1 MSEERKRILEML
13 AEGKVSPEEA
23 DDLLNTL
30 EKSESKAVPE
40 RARRLLKVRIREAGT
55 EKVNITL
62 PLSLARVALK
72 FVPAEAKKELE
83 EQGVDIEDLLSSV
96 SNELQEGKLVDIKD
110 GDDSVEIYI
119 E

>member
-1 MSEERKRILEML
+1 VSEERKKILEML

-30 EKSESKAVPE
+30 ERGETKTVPE
-40 RARRLLKVRIREAGT
+40 RARRLLKVRISEGGK
-55 EKVNITL
+55 EKVNVNL

-72 FVPAEAKKELE
+72 FVPADAKKELE
-83 EQGVDIEDLLSSV
+83 EQGIDIEELLSSV
-96 SNELQEGKLVDIKD
+96 SSELQDGKIVDIKD

>member
-1 MSEERKRILEML
+1 MSEERKKILEML
-13 AEGKVSPEEA
+13 AQGKVSPEEA
-23 DDLLNTL
+23 DDLLSTL
-30 EKSESKAVPE
+30 ERGESQSVPQK
-40 RARRLLKVRIREAGT
+40 ARRLLKVRISEGGV
-55 EKVNITL
+55 EKVNVNL

-72 FVPAEAKKELE
+72 FVPADAKRELE

-110 GDDSVEIYI
+110 GDDSVEIYV